1 VVLQFA
7 DSSQTWPAQTHSLF
21 RTEGRA
27 KRPSVLFFIVE
38 PQGSGFEQ
46 GTEELT
52 MNISRQKS
60 KIGLMQGIA
69 LAAVL
74 LALTGGLAWGMGSRV
89 PAVGM
94 EVEDFRLTDLD
105 GRQQSLSQY
114 RGKIVLVNFWA
125 TWCKPCTTE
134 MPAMQASFD
143 KLRDKGFVVLAI
155 NELEDDAKVR
165 EHIKQY
171 GHTFPVL
178 MDRDNKVA
186 NQFGV
191 FGLPVSV
198 FIDEKGR
205 VQEYIKG
212 GLLTE
217 DKINQTVLRI
227 QGGKPIQAASAR

>member
-1 VVLQFA
+1 MKRLHVL
-7 DSSQTWPAQTHSLF
+7 
-21 RTEGRA
+21 
-27 KRPSVLFFIVE
+27 
-38 PQGSGFEQ
+38 
-46 GTEELT
+46 
-52 MNISRQKS
+52 M
-60 KIGLMQGIA
+60 IGMLIA
-69 LAAVL
+69 ILGL
-74 LALTGGLAWGMGSRV
+74 LPFDVWSMGSRV
-89 PAVGM
+89 PAVGTL
-94 EVEDFRLTDLD
+94 VEDFHLTDLE
-105 GRQQSLSQY
+105 GKSQSLSQY

-134 MPAMQASFD
+134 MPAMQAMYD
-143 KLRDKGFVVLAI
+143 KLRDKGFVVLAV

-198 FIDEKGR
+198 FIDQEGR
-205 VQEYIKG
+205 AQEYIKG

-217 DKINQTVLRI
+217 QKIDETVARI
-227 QGGKPIQAASAR
+227 QKQQPVKAAALR

>member
-1 VVLQFA
+1 MGSIQY
-7 DSSQTWPAQTHSLF
+7 
-21 RTEGRA
+21 GRY
-27 KRPSVLFFIVE
+27 V
-38 PQGSGFEQ
+38 
-46 GTEELT
+46 
-52 MNISRQKS
+52 
-60 KIGLMQGIA
+60 

-74 LALTGGLAWGMGSRV
+74 AVTFVATTGLPPSWSMGSRV
-89 PAVGM
+89 PVVGAT
-94 EVEDFRLTDLD
+94 VEDFQLVDLD
-105 GRQQSLSQY
+105 GKTHSLDQY

-134 MPAMQASFD
+134 MPAMQASYD
-143 KLRDKGFVVLAI
+143 KLRDKGFVVLAV

-178 MDRDNKVA
+178 MDRNNKVA

-191 FGLPVSV
+191 FGLPVTV
-198 FIDEKGR
+198 FIDQQGR

-217 DKINQTVLRI
+217 QMINDVVAKIQKQEPV
-227 QGGKPIQAASAR
+227 KAASLR

>member
-1 VVLQFA
+1 MKRLHVLMVGLLVA
-7 DSSQTWPAQTHSLF
+7 IL
-21 RTEGRA
+21 
-27 KRPSVLFFIVE
+27 
-38 PQGSGFEQ
+38 GFLPFD
-46 GTEELT
+46 GW
-52 MNISRQKS
+52 S
-60 KIGLMQGIA
+60 
-69 LAAVL
+69 
-74 LALTGGLAWGMGSRV
+74 MGSRV

-94 EVEDFRLTDLD
+94 QAEDFRLTDLE
-105 GRQQSLSQY
+105 GKPQSLSQY
-114 RGKIVLVNFWA
+114 RGKVVLVNFWA

-178 MDRDNKVA
+178 MDHDNKVA

-198 FIDEKGR
+198 FVDEKGV

-217 DKINQTVLRI
+217 QKIQEVVDRLRSQATV
-227 QGGKPIQAASAR
+227 KAASLK

>member
-1 VVLQFA
+1 MRPRRTNTVFVV
-7 DSSQTWPAQTHSLF
+7 
-21 RTEGRA
+21 
-27 KRPSVLFFIVE
+27 
-38 PQGSGFEQ
+38 
-46 GTEELT
+46 
-52 MNISRQKS
+52 
-60 KIGLMQGIA
+60 IA
-69 LAAVL
+69 LLVA
-74 LALTGGLAWGMGSRV
+74 LAGLPAFDVWSMGSRV
-89 PAVGM
+89 PTVGM
-94 EVEDFRLTDLD
+94 QAENFRLTDLA
-105 GRQQSLSQY
+105 GKEQSLSQY

-134 MPAMQASFD
+134 MPAMQAMYD
-143 KLRDKGFVVLAI
+143 KLRDKGFVVLAV

-178 MDRDNKVA
+178 MDRDNTVA

-198 FIDEKGR
+198 FIDQEGR

-217 DKINQTVLRI
+217 QKIDETIARI
-227 QGGKPIQAASAR
+227 QKQSR

>member
-1 VVLQFA
+1 MRSRKTNTVFVVL
-7 DSSQTWPAQTHSLF
+7 
-21 RTEGRA
+21 
-27 KRPSVLFFIVE
+27 
-38 PQGSGFEQ
+38 
-46 GTEELT
+46 
-52 MNISRQKS
+52 
-60 KIGLMQGIA
+60 
-69 LAAVL
+69 VL
-74 LALTGGLAWGMGSRV
+74 LVALVGLPAFDVWSMGARV

-94 EVEDFRLTDLD
+94 QAEDFHLTDLE
-105 GRQQSLSQY
+105 GKQQSLSQY

-134 MPAMQASFD
+134 MPAMQKIYD
-143 KLRDKGFVVLAI
+143 KLRDKGFVVLAV

-198 FIDEKGR
+198 FIDEKG
-205 VQEYIKG
+205 VIQEYIKG

-217 DKINQTVLRI
+217 QKIDETVARI
-227 QGGKPIQAASAR
+227 QKQSR